1 MWLEDCFIQWRNLS
15 VGLEKYVVFPP
26 GLDFSDHLGERGIQR
41 EVILETLPD
50 LVAEMALAQGKAVS
64 VDEVP
69 NHRDEENTSQL
80 TPKRLNARKANKA
93 KDATGSS
100 NTEDRMDVDAQL
112 GSQGVG
118 RDHMQAD
125 KPATPRRVAQKPG
138 PKRAWNSSEKPSTS
152 HSQLEQHTS
161 PLRPTNDDSLSG
173 TRCHR
178 RADSET
184 ARDEHIPSPT
194 GKSTCHP
201 TTPIPMDSD
210 LVPPKGTARVPGRS
224 PLKKA
229 SPVKTKPKSH
239 ASHSATISGEHT
251 HPLSSLTVDISTDRE
266 EGPSRHTSRRS
277 AANKATQ
284 RLREEVMPDVVNFEK
299 ELRRGNVRA
308 AALPESK
315 RGKER
320 NDVVSR
326 TVGKGKKRASIHPV
340 ESAASS
346 DDEHERKKRRLSGAK
361 GKDRS
366 ADMRDDD
373 ERADRGQTS
382 SQETAEILSHKGRT
396 KGAKL
401 KKGSSGG
408 DLRQAIS
415 IPRSQLCSLTDRP
428 K

>member
-1 MWLEDCFIQWRNLS
+1 
-15 VGLEKYVVFPP
+15 
-26 GLDFSDHLGERGIQR
+26 
-41 EVILETLPD
+41 
-50 LVAEMALAQGKAVS
+50 MALAQGKAIS

-69 NHRDEENTSQL
+69 NHCDEENTSQL

-93 KDATGSS
+93 KDATGGS
-100 NTEDRMDVDAQL
+100 NAEDRMDVDARL
-112 GSQGVG
+112 DSQGVE
-118 RDHMQAD
+118 RDPIQAD
-125 KPATPRRVAQKPG
+125 KPATPRRVAQNPG
-138 PKRAWNSSEKPSTS
+138 PKRAWNSSEKPSTGPS
-152 HSQLEQHTS
+152 PLEQHTS
-161 PLRPTNDDSLSG
+161 PLRPTNDISLSA

-184 ARDEHIPSPT
+184 AGDEHVLPSPT

-201 TTPIPMDSD
+201 TTPIPMDSV
-210 LVPPKGTARVPGRS
+210 LVPSKGTAASPGRS
-224 PLKKA
+224 PLKRA

-239 ASHSATISGEHT
+239 ASHSATISGERT

-266 EGPSRHTSRRS
+266 EGPLRHTSRRS
-277 AANKATQ
+277 AATKASQ
-284 RLREEVMPDVVNFEK
+284 RLKDEIMPDVVNFEK

-308 AALPESK
+308 AALPEGK

-373 ERADRGQTS
+373 ERAARAETS

-401 KKGSSGG
+401 KKESSGG
-408 DLRQAIS
+408 DLRQANIDS
-415 IPRSQLCSLTDRP
+415 SLTALFADGQAKSDKSVRVLTTQVSLDESEE
-428 K
+428 KVWNESSS